1 MVRTALITG
10 GNSGIGLSA
19 AIALRRRGW
28 SVAITARDRGRGEAA
43 LERIRGAAAEADASV
58 GDGAEG
64 PQVGGEGGAEVSL
77 IELDLESFGSVRRC
91 AGEALERLGRIDAL
105 INNAG
110 INVSERVVTEDGI
123 ERTLQVNHFG
133 HFLLTGLLLERVLE
147 SDDARVVNVSSVLHR
162 RADGF
167 PLDDLKLE
175 RRWGRLYPYASSKL
189 ANIMFTREL
198 QRRYGER
205 GLTSLAVHPGGVRT
219 QLGRDGDLGGV
230 FGVAWRAMQTF
241 LLSPQ
246 QGAAPVVEAAAEAG
260 MREQGGAY
268 FQRSRR
274 HPGSAASQDAEAI
287 AALWRVS
294 EEVTGAE
301 FPRFDEAAE

>member
-1 MVRTALITG
+1 M
-10 GNSGIGLSA
+10 
-19 AIALRRRGW
+19 
-28 SVAITARDRGRGEAA
+28 AITARDRGRGEAA
-43 LERIRGAAAEADASV
+43 LERIRGAAAGSA
-58 GDGAEG
+58 GDE
-64 PQVGGEGGAEVSL
+64 VEVSL
-77 IELDLESFGSVRRC
+77 VELDLESFGSVRRC

-175 RRWGRLYPYASSKL
+175 RRWGRMYPYASSKL

-246 QGAAPVVEAAAEAG
+246 QGAAPVVEAAAGAG

-287 AALWRVS
+287 AELWRVS

-301 FPRFDEAAE
+301 FPRFDGDAE

>member
-19 AIALRRRGW
+19 AVALLRRGW

-64 PQVGGEGGAEVSL
+64 SQVGGEGGAEVSL

-123 ERTLQVNHFG
+123 ERTL
-133 HFLLTGLLLERVLE
+133 
-147 SDDARVVNVSSVLHR
+147 
-162 RADGF
+162 
-167 PLDDLKLE
+167 
-175 RRWGRLYPYASSKL
+175 
-189 ANIMFTREL
+189 
-198 QRRYGER
+198 
-205 GLTSLAVHPGGVRT
+205 
-219 QLGRDGDLGGV
+219 
-230 FGVAWRAMQTF
+230 
-241 LLSPQ
+241 
-246 QGAAPVVEAAAEAG
+246 
-260 MREQGGAY
+260 
-268 FQRSRR
+268 
-274 HPGSAASQDAEAI
+274 
-287 AALWRVS
+287 
-294 EEVTGAE
+294 
-301 FPRFDEAAE
+301 

>member
-1 MVRTALITG
+1 M
-10 GNSGIGLSA
+10 
-19 AIALRRRGW
+19 
-28 SVAITARDRGRGEAA
+28 AITARDRGRGEAA
-43 LERIRGAAAEADASV
+43 LERIRGAAARADASV
-58 GDGAEG
+58 SDGAEASQTG
-64 PQVGGEGGAEVSL
+64 DKGGAEVSL

-91 AGEALERLGRIDAL
+91 AKEALERLGRIDAL

-246 QGAAPVVEAAAEAG
+246 QGAAPVVEAAVEAG

-268 FQRSRR
+268 FQRSRW

-287 AALWRVS
+287 AALWQVS

-301 FPRFDEAAE
+301 FPPLDEDAGG